1 MKVENNTLFDI
12 ENYSNDVKTTNI
24 KPPRTALKVTRAIE
38 NCNIQNSNNST
49 YTKIVSQT
57 ESIEVTL
64 INNVY
69 ININEQWK
77 IKGFINLYS
86 RNGFVYFDYIPIKS
100 IIVNDS
106 LISKEEK
113 KIFNI
118 NEYKCVF
125 CFRDISSIQVMYSKT
140 HQIISKTIYTIIFEP
155 KNILPFTIPKFEFKE
170 LNNVNS
176 LISTIKKKGIEIEKY
191 ENEVYKLDCKNL
203 KEEFRK
209 SINSIKDFSKKI
221 NSDRSKLTKRQG
233 WLTQLEYSKIPI
245 CNKDLLSDKFS
256 KELIQKSVKYKGCN
270 ENCRYIAW
278 LICLGLIDNYKSKD
292 GILQS
297 KYVTYSMLKTQWKLF
312 LPEQLEKCEDLYS
325 INNQIEK
332 DIHRTILSNIK
343 WTKQPSIYLKNILK
357 AYSIYDMEV
366 RYMQGMNE
374 ICAKCLECVKTEEE
388 GFVLFNEI
396 MKFIRP
402 FYLIN
407 SNPNKLM
414 DKIKIIIEIVDT
426 EVYKCLSSVGMNYL
440 FAYRPILL
448 LFLREF
454 QNDKILRIWD
464 VFYYFKSNDRAYLFV
479 IVAIILHYR
488 EFILTQTPDFDA
500 MMQFMINVKGFLD
513 CDILWDTDII
523 LNSFKIKA
531 NEDLKNIIFD

>member
-1 MKVENNTLFDI
+1 
-12 ENYSNDVKTTNI
+12 
-24 KPPRTALKVTRAIE
+24 
-38 NCNIQNSNNST
+38 
-49 YTKIVSQT
+49 
-57 ESIEVTL
+57 
-64 INNVY
+64 
-69 ININEQWK
+69 
-77 IKGFINLYS
+77 
-86 RNGFVYFDYIPIKS
+86 
-100 IIVNDS
+100 
-106 LISKEEK
+106 
-113 KIFNI
+113 
-118 NEYKCVF
+118 
-125 CFRDISSIQVMYSKT
+125 
-140 HQIISKTIYTIIFEP
+140 
-155 KNILPFTIPKFEFKE
+155 
-170 LNNVNS
+170 
-176 LISTIKKKGIEIEKY
+176 
-191 ENEVYKLDCKNL
+191 
-203 KEEFRK
+203 
-209 SINSIKDFSKKI
+209 
-221 NSDRSKLTKRQG
+221 
-233 WLTQLEYSKIPI
+233 
-245 CNKDLLSDKFS
+245 
-256 KELIQKSVKYKGCN
+256 
-270 ENCRYIAW
+270 
-278 LICLGLIDNYKSKD
+278 
-292 GILQS
+292 
-297 KYVTYSMLKTQWKLF
+297 MLKTQWKLF

-332 DIHRTILSNIK
+332 DIHQTILSNIK

-464 VFYYFKSNDRAYLFV
+464 FIISNPNDRAYLFV

-531 NEDLKNIIFD
+531 NEDLKILFLIELLFFIKK